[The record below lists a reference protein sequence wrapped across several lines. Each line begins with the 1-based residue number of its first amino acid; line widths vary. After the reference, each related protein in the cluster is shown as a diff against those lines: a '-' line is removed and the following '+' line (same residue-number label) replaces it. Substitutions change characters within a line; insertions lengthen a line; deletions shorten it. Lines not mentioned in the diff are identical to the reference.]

1 MRMGYLLP
9 AQYEEYGL
17 PADTTDDWITTASA
31 LMESYCSRPTLLA
44 NQYVER
50 MRLTAGSQSVRLSY
64 MPLAIVAPASSAL
77 VDVQVRY
84 GLPRRGELQEPMLAQ
99 IAWAFSI
106 PGSWSELDP
115 TTVDI
120 NPDTGELIFPRSFLG
135 LGYNEVMV
143 TYTAGLLTITPAV
156 MAACALIVKNAQ
168 ATPGMNV
175 KSSKIDTM
183 QMQYFS
189 GNIIDPQVQS
199 LLRPYL
205 AQRIG

>member
-1 MRMGYLLP
+1 MGYLLP
-9 AQYEEYGL
+9 AQYTEYGL

-31 LMESYCSRPTLLA
+31 LMESYCRRPTLLA

-64 MPLAIVAPASSAL
+64 MPLVVVPPATSAL
-77 VDVQVRY
+77 VEVQVRY
-84 GLPRRGELQEPMLAQ
+84 GLPRRGELQDPMLAQ

-106 PGSWSELDP
+106 PGSWSTLDP
-115 TTVDI
+115 SLVDV
-120 NPDTGELIFPRSFLG
+120 NPDTGELIFPRTFLG

-143 TYTAGLLTITPAV
+143 TYTAGLLAPTPAV
-156 MAACALIVKNAQ
+156 MAACAQIVKNAQ
-168 ATPGMNV
+168 STPGMNV

-189 GNIIDPQVQS
+189 GSIIDPQVQS

>member
-1 MRMGYLLP
+1 MGYLSP
-9 AQYEEYGL
+9 AQYVEYGL
-17 PADTTDDWITTASA
+17 PADTTDDWITMASA
-31 LMESYCSRPTLLA
+31 LMESYCRRPTLLA

-64 MPLAIVAPASSAL
+64 MPLAIVAPAASAL

-84 GLPRRGELQEPMLAQ
+84 GLPRRGELQDPMLAQ
-99 IAWAFSI
+99 IAWAFSV

-115 TTVDI
+115 TTVDV
-120 NPDTGELIFPRSFLG
+120 NPDTGELIFPRTLLG

-143 TYTAGLLTITPAV
+143 TYTAGLITPTPAV
-156 MAACALIVKNAQ
+156 LAACALIVKNAQ
-168 ATPGMNV
+168 ATPGTNV

-189 GNIIDPQVQS
+189 GSIIDPQVQS

>member
-1 MRMGYLLP
+1 MGYLSP
-9 AQYEEYGL
+9 AQYVEYGL
-17 PADTTDDWITTASA
+17 PADTTDDWITIASA
-31 LMESYCSRPTLLA
+31 LMESYCRRPTLLA

-64 MPLAIVAPASSAL
+64 MPLAVVPPATSSL
-77 VDVQVRY
+77 VEVQVRY
-84 GLPRRGELQEPMLAQ
+84 GMPRRGELQDPMLAQ
-99 IAWAFSI
+99 VAWAFSV

-115 TTVDI
+115 ASVDV
-120 NPDTGELIFPRSFLG
+120 NPDTGELIFPRTFLG
-135 LGYNEVMV
+135 LGYNEVQV
-143 TYTAGLLTITPAV
+143 AYTAGLITPTPAV
-156 MAACALIVKNAQ
+156 LTACALIVKNAQ
-168 ATPGMNV
+168 ATPGSNV

-189 GNIIDPQVQS
+189 GSIIDPQVQS